1 MLEAISLEIILG
13 TIIAFLGSA
22 ITVVSIKHKGVLKEV
37 RELAEVVQES
47 YKDKKITK
55 DEQKAILEEVV
66 DVANAIAD
74 SWSLKKL

>member
-1 MLEAISLEIILG
+1 MLEAISLEVVLG
-13 TIIAFLGSA
+13 AVIAILGSA
-22 ITVVSIKHKGVLKEV
+22 VTIVSVKHKNVLKEI

-55 DEQKAILEEVV
+55 DEQKEILEEVV
-66 DVANAIAD
+66 DVAHAIAE